1 MFICWSE
8 EGEELDI
15 SIKWMIVVEGIVGS
29 QANSV
34 DYEDSKGNWV
44 QYPPIELVAEAGKGD
59 DGAGIKAMDMTN
71 ETSPLS

>member
-1 MFICWSE
+1 
-8 EGEELDI
+8 
-15 SIKWMIVVEGIVGS
+15 MIVVEGIVGS

-71 ETSPLS
+71 ETSPLSYECESEEHCKSQPAAP